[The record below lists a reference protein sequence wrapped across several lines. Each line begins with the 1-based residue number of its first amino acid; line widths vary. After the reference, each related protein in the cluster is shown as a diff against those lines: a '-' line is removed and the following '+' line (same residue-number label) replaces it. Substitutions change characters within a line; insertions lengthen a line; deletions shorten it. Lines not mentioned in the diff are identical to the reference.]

1 MDYDECVY
9 VVGDTGTKMDMD
21 ADVNVNAEGAF
32 QRNMCDR
39 RLKKVCL
46 YM

>member
-1 MDYDECVY
+1 MDYDEYVY
-9 VVGDTGTKMDMD
+9 VVVDTGTKMDMD

-32 QRNMCDR
+32 QRNMCER
-39 RLKKVCL
+39 RLKKVVL